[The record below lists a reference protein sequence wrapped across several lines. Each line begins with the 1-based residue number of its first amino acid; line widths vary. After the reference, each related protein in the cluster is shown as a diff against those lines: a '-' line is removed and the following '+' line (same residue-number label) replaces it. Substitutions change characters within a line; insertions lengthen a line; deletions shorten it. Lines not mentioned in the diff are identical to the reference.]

1 MNYYIRS
8 LVSTVVRN
16 KRVAYAFLVFGVCI
30 AFFAS
35 LADEVAENETLP
47 YDQAVL
53 RAVRG
58 IATPTLDAVFVVGT
72 DFGGIIGAS
81 VLGLLVAAYLV
92 YKRQWRKTIFLAF
105 ALIGA
110 ALLSVLLKLI
120 FIRDRPDLWEHLVS
134 ESSYSFPSGHA
145 MGSSAL
151 AMAIT
156 VLGWKTHF
164 RWLIIGVAAIYMI
177 FIGFSRLYLGV
188 HYPTDIVAGWLIS
201 AAWVSVVYYFM
212 RRPQVR

>member
-16 KRVAYAFLVFGVCI
+16 KRVMYAFLVFSVCI

-53 RAVRG
+53 QAIRSV
-58 IATPTLDAVFVVGT
+58 ATPTLDTVFVIGT
-72 DFGGIIGAS
+72 DFGGFIGAS

-110 ALLSVLLKLI
+110 ALLNVLLKLI
-120 FIRDRPDLWEHLVS
+120 FIRDRPDLWEHLVV

-151 AMAIT
+151 AMAVTI
-156 VLGWKTHF
+156 LGWKTHF
-164 RWLIIGVAAIYMI
+164 RWLILGVAAIYMI